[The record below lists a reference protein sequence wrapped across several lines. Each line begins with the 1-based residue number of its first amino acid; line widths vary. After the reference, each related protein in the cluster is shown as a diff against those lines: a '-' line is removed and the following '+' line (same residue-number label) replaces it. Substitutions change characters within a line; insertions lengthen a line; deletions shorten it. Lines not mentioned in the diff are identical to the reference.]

1 MNTWFAALEMPFLLL
16 AIIFGFLIARA
27 VRSSL
32 IGRGMIFI
40 ALGSLVMAIG
50 HIIMIVNGLVKEQI
64 LSAILGDVGGAW
76 AWLAAL
82 CTSWLFYGLGFVEI
96 YKVLPQ
102 KEAELLQT
110 TRSREQAREALRQSE
125 DTYHSLVDAVRD
137 VIYTLSPDGRFS
149 SLNPAF
155 ELHTGWSCSEW
166 IGQSF
171 ALLVHPEDLPLALE
185 RFQQVMAGEN
195 PPLFTLRIR
204 ERSGNYRVGEFI
216 QTPKLRDGRVVGIL
230 GVGRDVTERIKAEE
244 ALRKAHDELELRV
257 QERTIALSEAN
268 EELRARTAALQASEE
283 ALRDTNETLRA
294 LFHASPL
301 AIVAMYPDGIVDM
314 WNKAAERIFGWSEQ
328 EVLGRS
334 NPIVPEAKWDE
345 FHAMREGVLHGYSVA
360 IVETQR
366 QKKDGS
372 LIEVRIA
379 AAPIYA
385 ANEKIRSIIVVCDDI
400 TERKQAEE
408 ALREREE
415 RFRSVT
421 QSTHDAI
428 IVADEQGHI
437 QSWNRSAHPMFGYTE
452 TEVLNQPLT
461 LLTPSHYLVPH
472 SRAMAR
478 LTQTGESRLAGQTI
492 ELAGLRKDGT
502 EFPLELSLAMWK
514 TKTGTFFSGIIRDL
528 TERKREEQTRARLTA
543 MVFEEAERRRI
554 AGELHDQIG
563 QMLTALKLTLEA
575 VGRQPDVTSR
585 GKLEIAQRSVE
596 ELIRRVHDMSLD
608 LRPPMLGDL
617 GVGPALLWV
626 FQKYTAQ
633 TNVQVTSQHT
643 GPERRFEQEV
653 ETVTYR
659 VVQEA
664 LTNVARHAKVTGA
677 MVRVWAV
684 DGTLWVQIED
694 KGIGFDLSFK
704 PSTTLGLTGMLERA
718 RGLGGD
724 LTMESAPGRGTRVT
738 AELPLELPVKQ
749 SKQMKV

>member
-64 LSAILGDVGGAW
+64 LSVILGDVGGAW
-76 AWLAAL
+76 AWLVAL
-82 CTSWLFYGLGFVEI
+82 CTSWLFFGLGFVEI
-96 YKVLPQ
+96 YKVLPE
-102 KEAELLQT
+102 KEAELLRT
-110 TRSREQAREALRQSE
+110 TRSHEQAREALRQSE
-125 DTYHSLVDAVRD
+125 DLFLKPDDAIRD

-155 ELHTGWSCSEW
+155 ELYTGWSCSEW

-268 EELRARTAALQASEE
+268 EELRARTAALQASEG
-283 ALRDTNETLRA
+283 AVRDTNETLRA

-334 NPIVPEAKWDE
+334 NPIVPEAKWHE
-345 FHAMREGVLHGYSVA
+345 FHAMREGVLHGHSVA
-360 IVETQR
+360 IMETQR

-372 LIEVRIA
+372 VIEVSIA

-385 ANEKIRSIIVVCDDI
+385 ANEKVRSIIVVCDDI
-400 TERKQAEE
+400 TERKKAEE
-408 ALREREE
+408 ALRESEE

-428 IVADEQGHI
+428 IVADQQGHI
-437 QSWNRSAHPMFGYTE
+437 QSWNRGAQLMFGYTE

-461 LLTPSHYLVPH
+461 LLMPPHYHEPH

-478 LTQTGESRLAGQTI
+478 VMQTGESRLVGQTI
-492 ELAGLRKDGT
+492 ELTGMRKDGT
-502 EFPLELSLAMWK
+502 EIPLELSLAMWK
-514 TKTGTFFSGIIRDL
+514 AKTGTFCSGIVRDL
-528 TERKREEQTRARLTA
+528 TERKREEQTRARLA
-543 MVFEEAERRRI
+543 ALVFEAAERRRI

-575 VGRQPDVTSR
+575 VGRQQDVMSG
-585 GKLEIAQRSVE
+585 GKLELAQRSVE
-596 ELIRRVHDMSLD
+596 ELIRRRHDGALA
-608 LRPPMLGDL
+608 LRPPMLDDL
-617 GVGPALLWV
+617 GLVPALLWF

-633 TNVQVTSQHT
+633 TNVQVTFQHT
-643 GPERRFEQEV
+643 GLERRFEQEV
-653 ETVTYR
+653 ETAAYR

-684 DGTLWVQIED
+684 DGTVWVQIED